1 MAEFTPITTQE
12 EFDAIIKSR
21 LEREANKV
29 RGEFADYE
37 SIKNSLAEKNRQLE
51 ELNGKISGFETQISD
66 LNAKLSASETG
77 SAKTRIA
84 YEMGLPFELSK
95 RLTGETEDEIRKDAD
110 NLKLL
115 IRKSQPAQPVF
126 NPDPRQGD
134 SKEEAYKQMIQ
145 DMNQKN

>member
-1 MAEFTPITTQE
+1 MAEFNPINTQE

-37 SIKNSLAEKNRQLE
+37 SIKNTLAERNKQLE

-84 YEMGLPFELSK
+84 YEMGLPFELGG
-95 RLTGETEDEIRKDAD
+95 RLTGTTEDEIRKDAES
-110 NLKLL
+110 LKQL
-115 IRKSQPAQPVF
+115 IRQNEPMQPVF
-126 NPDPRQGD
+126 KPDPRQGD
-134 SKEEAYKQMIQ
+134 PKEAAYKKMIQ
-145 DMNQKN
+145 SMNQQE